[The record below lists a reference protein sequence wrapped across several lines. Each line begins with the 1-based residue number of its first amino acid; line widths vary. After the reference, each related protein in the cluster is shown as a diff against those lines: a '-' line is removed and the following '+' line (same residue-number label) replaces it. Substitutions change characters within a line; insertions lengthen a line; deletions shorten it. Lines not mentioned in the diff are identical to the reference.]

1 MEKNKN
7 ETGFYDFI
15 SFYSFFKRKINDFIP
30 WPKDWLLSC
39 FTLFYF
45 LFHLLFFLPFRFY
58 YNTRKPAW
66 KHHASWV
73 IGSVMLNLW
82 VPAHVKLVARFCSL
96 GKKNHQYIFFL
107 SLIVIARIAERI
119 SWPLN
124 LESFSLI
131 KGVNSLSLLYPR
143 QGHLSQLLDVWLF
156 SETFSLEEF

>member
-1 MEKNKN
+1 M
-7 ETGFYDFI
+7 TLYLDLRTDFFPVLLYSIFSFICLFFFYLLDFI
-15 SFYSFFKRKINDFIP
+15 IILGSQLESIMHLE
-30 WPKDWLLSC
+30 WLEV
-39 FTLFYF
+39 
-45 LFHLLFFLPFRFY
+45 
-58 YNTRKPAW
+58 
-66 KHHASWV
+66 SWV

>member
-1 MEKNKN
+1 M
-7 ETGFYDFI
+7 TLYLDLRTDFFPVLLYSIFSFICYFFYLLDFI
-15 SFYSFFKRKINDFIP
+15 IILGSQLESIMHLE
-30 WPKDWLLSC
+30 WLEV
-39 FTLFYF
+39 
-45 LFHLLFFLPFRFY
+45 
-58 YNTRKPAW
+58 
-66 KHHASWV
+66 SWV

>member
-1 MEKNKN
+1 M
-7 ETGFYDFI
+7 TLYLDLRTDFFPVLLYSIFSFICYFFYLLDFI
-15 SFYSFFKRKINDFIP
+15 IILGSQLESIMHLE
-30 WPKDWLLSC
+30 WLEV
-39 FTLFYF
+39 
-45 LFHLLFFLPFRFY
+45 
-58 YNTRKPAW
+58 
-66 KHHASWV
+66 SWV

-82 VPAHVKLVARFCSL
+82 VPVHVKLVARFCSL

-107 SLIVIARIAERI
+107 SLIVTARIAERI

>member
-1 MEKNKN
+1 M
-7 ETGFYDFI
+7 TLYLDLRTDFFPVLLYSIFSFICYFFYLLDFI
-15 SFYSFFKRKINDFIP
+15 IILGSQLESIMHLE
-30 WPKDWLLSC
+30 WLEV
-39 FTLFYF
+39 
-45 LFHLLFFLPFRFY
+45 
-58 YNTRKPAW
+58 
-66 KHHASWV
+66 SWV

-107 SLIVIARIAERI
+107 SLIVTARIAERI